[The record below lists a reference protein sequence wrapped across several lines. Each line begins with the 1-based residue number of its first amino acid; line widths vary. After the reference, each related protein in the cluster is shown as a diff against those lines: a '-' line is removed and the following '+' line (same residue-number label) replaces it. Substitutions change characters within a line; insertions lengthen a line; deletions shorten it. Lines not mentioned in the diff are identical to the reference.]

1 MFCLAINFGV
11 WYYLKYKNN
20 ENYKVFLMVLESSVP
35 SVVLF
40 LLGVRFCKDICLC
53 GNGKN
58 DSPGHSACY
67 CVYTLM
73 EHATKVVLD
82 LEVLDKRECRV

>member
-1 MFCLAINFGV
+1 MVKDV
-11 WYYLKYKNN
+11 WWKMRCIVIKILKTN
-20 ENYKVFLMVLESSVP
+20 
-35 SVVLF
+35 
-40 LLGVRFCKDICLC
+40 KDIRLC
-53 GNGKN
+53 GDGKN

-73 EHATKVVLD
+73 EHAAKVVAD